1 MLKKAKGFLA
11 VVIMLMVIGLSPCLR
26 RNHLEGWTG
35 VASLTVNQDKNNF
48 VIYFY
53 LQVNVR
59 SYNSA
64 FGGNIRNPIQTPIS
78 CVSQSSIGIRA
89 PVLLLMF
96 INHLTVSNKDP
107 DKF

>member
-35 VASLTVNQDKNNF
+35 VASLTVNQDKNNC

-53 LQVNVR
+53 LHVNDR

-64 FGGNIRNPIQTPIS
+64 KGDKSETQFKPPFLVFLNLQL
-78 CVSQSSIGIRA
+78 VSKLR
-89 PVLLLMF
+89 F
-96 INHLTVSNKDP
+96 CY
-107 DKF
+107 